1 VARERTNA
9 VETEAPA
16 ARRAGGLAQSAARF
30 GDQLPEVAQ
39 LLLSLQ
45 QSAGNRAV
53 TGLVQRWRSAEAG
66 RQGTLAPVQRE
77 RLEEEEPLQGRFAP
91 VQFQGIEEEELQLRA
106 ARPEPPQRTPEPVP
120 RRNETGLPD
129 GLKSGVESLSG
140 ISLDEVEVHYNSAEP
155 ARLNALAYAQGT
167 DIHVGPGQEQHLP
180 HEAWHVV
187 QQAQGR
193 VQPTMQLQHGVPVS
207 DDQELEHEADAMGAM
222 ASSLISPS
230 ELTPATVQAAEGTR
244 VAQRVPMV
252 KGEFV
257 DPTPAEGTILKAQ
270 GSPLQSEAFMPTAR
284 FHLIPENKDSAYRYG
299 EYRQDVKGAFR
310 TKGVAN
316 KHGLKSGAMSETEW
330 KEDQIGIERYGYREG
345 RSKGL
350 YKDDS
355 GALNKKE
362 GRYFDT
368 WDQPKASENDD
379 EVDLHFRGRLIDT
392 GDSNRDI
399 AVRHWHVYGVRPG
412 PGLGDAGASGLG
424 FFEAGAGLKGV
435 RLKDK

>member
-16 ARRAGGLAQSAARF
+16 ARRAGGLAQSAARL

-53 TGLVQRWRSAEAG
+53 SGLVQRWRSAEAG

-77 RLEEEEPLQGRFAP
+77 RLEEEE
-91 VQFQGIEEEELQLRA
+91 LQLRA
-106 ARPEPPQRTPEPVP
+106 ARPEPPQRTPEPAP

-140 ISLDEVEVHYNSAEP
+140 ISLDQVEVHYNSAEP

-180 HEAWHVV
+180 HEAWHIV

-222 ASSLISPS
+222 ASSVISPS
-230 ELTPATVQAAEGTR
+230 ELAPDTVQAAKGTR

-257 DPTPAEGTILKAQ
+257 DPTPAEGAILKAQ

-330 KEDQIGIERYGYREG
+330 KEDQIGIEPIWLPGGSFEG
-345 RSKGL
+345 
-350 YKDDS
+350 
-355 GALNKKE
+355 
-362 GRYFDT
+362 
-368 WDQPKASENDD
+368 
-379 EVDLHFRGRLIDT
+379 
-392 GDSNRDI
+392 
-399 AVRHWHVYGVRPG
+399 AVQRRQW
-412 PGLGDAGASGLG
+412 ST
-424 FFEAGAGLKGV
+424 K
-435 RLKDK
+435 